1 MMERRYSIATSGLA
15 VRREVNIPPGILQGR
30 QEAGTGARITD
41 KRTVQVEKT

>member
-1 MMERRYSIATSGLA
+1 MERRYSIATSGLA

-30 QEAGTGARITD
+30 QEAGARITD